1 MRRFIGR
8 QALIGVALALVV
20 TSCGVDASS
29 TTTTTLLPTDTAAT
43 TSSTEAVVAETTSS
57 TTTTTLPPSGPPLAV
72 EGDNNETVEA
82 LQFLLNCNGYGD
94 LTVDGAFGPAT
105 RAAIEA
111 AQAGL
116 GRTVNGAPDEVT
128 MADLSRACSESRRL
142 EVGDGVV
149 TVVGN
154 AAPDDPEIFQIS
166 LLSGSTLSVNITLG
180 LGHLVTVRGA
190 DGVELAVQGQGTWN
204 IETTQD
210 YSVEVNSPSG
220 PVRFALAV
228 NVTAGVQETGDWI
241 LAGDSITYRGT
252 KLALGD
258 DAQTVIDKVID
269 FLGHGIRGSYLE
281 FDTDWYTISDPQ
293 DLGLRGVFIE
303 GFALLF
309 FGPNPS
315 VGPNPSDPVRPET
328 FERWRFEGPSD
339 DAAGDPRPDDYAT
352 TAEGI
357 TVGDTLADLTATYGS
372 AATAGSNSTEHYY
385 RMNDAGGELCFY
397 FGASAP
403 TGFDVITEIAS
414 ECRS

>member
-1 MRRFIGR
+1 MRRIVGR

-20 TSCGVDASS
+20 ASCGVGAAP
-29 TTTTTLLPTDTAAT
+29 TTTATTIPIADTAAT

-57 TTTTTLPPSGPPLAV
+57 TTTTTLPPAGPPLAV

-82 LQFLLNCNGYGD
+82 IQFLLNCNGFGD

-105 RAAIEA
+105 RAAVEEA
-111 AQAGL
+111 QTGL
-116 GRTVNGAPDEVT
+116 GRTVNGTPDEET
-128 MADLSRACSESRRL
+128 MADLSRSCSERRRI
-142 EVGDGVV
+142 EGGDGVV

-166 LLSGSTLSVNITLG
+166 LLSGSTLSVTVTLG
-180 LGHLVTVRGA
+180 LGHLVTIRGA
-190 DGVELAVQGQGTWN
+190 DGVEVAPASATTWE
-204 IETTQD
+204 IATTQD
-210 YSVEVNSPSG
+210 YSIEVSSPSG

-228 NVTAGVQETGDWI
+228 SVTAGVQETGDWI

-252 KLALGD
+252 KLSLGD

-315 VGPNPSDPVRPET
+315 DPARPET

-339 DAAGDPRPDDYAT
+339 DAGGDPRPDSYAT

-357 TVGDTLADLTATYGS
+357 TVGDTLADLTATYGG

-385 RMNDAGGELCFY
+385 VMNDSGGELCFY
-397 FGASAP
+397 FGANAP
-403 TGFDVITEIAS
+403 ADFDVITEIAS